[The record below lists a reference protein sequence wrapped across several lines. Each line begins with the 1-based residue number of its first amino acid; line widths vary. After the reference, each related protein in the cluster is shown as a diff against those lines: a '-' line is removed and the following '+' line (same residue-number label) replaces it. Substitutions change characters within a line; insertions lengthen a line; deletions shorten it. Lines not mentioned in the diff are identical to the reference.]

1 MREEFGKLLNYT
13 VDENIV
19 SIAYEKNDAYV
30 KVITKNIVNFFVPKV
45 SKERKSKAIEYL
57 DNNICNFTVE
67 KKDSSINIITEA
79 LIIKIYDEFLID
91 IYTID
96 NELICSDHRGD
107 RKPFLRRSGDYTL
120 LEDEGHEYAKEIE
133 YKVFVKKSMNKDT
146 LFYGLGERTG
156 SLNKRGYHYKNW
168 NTDNS
173 APHAETFEA
182 LYKSIPFLIALE
194 KGNAYGI
201 FFDNHFE
208 THFDM
213 GKENSNYYYFSAVD
227 GILITISLMGHKL
240 RK

>member
-19 SIAYEKNDAYV
+19 SIAYEKNTAYV
-30 KVITKNIVNFFVPKV
+30 KVVTKNIVNFFVPKV

-67 KKDSSINIITEA
+67 KKDGVIDIITEA

-91 IYTID
+91 IYNID

-133 YKVFVKKSMNKDT
+133 YKVFVNLL
-146 LFYGLGERTG
+146 LF
-156 SLNKRGYHYKNW
+156 
-168 NTDNS
+168 
-173 APHAETFEA
+173 FE
-182 LYKSIPFLIALE
+182 LIYYLDFSI
-194 KGNAYGI
+194 
-201 FFDNHFE
+201 
-208 THFDM
+208 
-213 GKENSNYYYFSAVD
+213 
-227 GILITISLMGHKL
+227 
-240 RK
+240 

>member
-91 IYTID
+91 IYNID
-96 NELICSDHRGD
+96 NELICSDHRGE

-120 LEDEGHEYAKEIE
+120 LEDEGHEYAKEQE
-133 YKVFVKKSMNKDT
+133 YKVAEASRALMNAEEQ
-146 LFYGLGERTG
+146 FM
-156 SLNKRGYHYKNW
+156 KNY
-168 NTDNS
+168 
-173 APHAETFEA
+173 A
-182 LYKSIPFLIALE
+182 LII
-194 KGNAYGI
+194 
-201 FFDNHFE
+201 
-208 THFDM
+208 
-213 GKENSNYYYFSAVD
+213 
-227 GILITISLMGHKL
+227 
-240 RK
+240 

>member
-96 NELICSDHRGD
+96 KELICSEYRGD

-133 YKVFVKKSMNKDT
+133 YKVFVKKLWKMICIFMD
-146 LFYGLGERTG
+146 
-156 SLNKRGYHYKNW
+156 
-168 NTDNS
+168 
-173 APHAETFEA
+173 
-182 LYKSIPFLIALE
+182 LE
-194 KGNAYGI
+194 K
-201 FFDNHFE
+201 E
-208 THFDM
+208 Q
-213 GKENSNYYYFSAVD
+213 V
-227 GILITISLMGHKL
+227 L
-240 RK
+240 